1 MLAEICSS
9 TLLTISLLLLS
20 VMSPTKKCW
29 MEDSSFSKPI
39 YNFLFCSI
47 NIIKMQP
54 VGFEPTSVAT
64 IDLEST
70 ALDRSATTA
79 SIVVLLTN
87 SKVYQYEPELNRY
100 MYSR

>member
-1 MLAEICSS
+1 
-9 TLLTISLLLLS
+9 
-20 VMSPTKKCW
+20 
-29 MEDSSFSKPI
+29 
-39 YNFLFCSI
+39 
-47 NIIKMQP
+47 MQP

-79 SIVVLLTN
+79 SIVVWLTR

-100 MYSR
+100 MYSREEILYIEKSLRAD

>member
-1 MLAEICSS
+1 
-9 TLLTISLLLLS
+9 
-20 VMSPTKKCW
+20 
-29 MEDSSFSKPI
+29 
-39 YNFLFCSI
+39 
-47 NIIKMQP
+47 MQP

-79 SIVVLLTN
+79 SIVVWLTR

-100 MYSR
+100 MNSRVEILYREKSLRAD